1 MKVRVPL
8 QTVVV
13 FRDKVSVT
21 PPIGQPFEFEDSEV
35 EDIERMNPDALGKEA
50 SVDLSAADAKTEGKA
65 VKGAAKASTEPK
77 AGDL

>member
-13 FRDKVSVT
+13 MRDKVSVT
-21 PPIGQPFEFEDSEV
+21 PPIGQPFEFEDGEV
-35 EDIERMNPDALGKEA
+35 ADIERMNPDALGKEA
-50 SVDLSAADAKTEGKA
+50 TVDVSAADAKTEGKA
-65 VKGAAKASTEPK
+65 AAKGAGKNADAK